1 MSERHDREV
10 ERLRR
15 LVAEPQRVDA
25 MRSLRRRIDEVTEM
39 SDPDPELVA
48 SLLASADAM
57 RKGGGR

>member
-25 MRSLRRRIDEVTEM
+25 MRALRRRIDEVTEM
-39 SDPDPELVA
+39 SDPDQELVA
-48 SLLASADAM
+48 SLLASADEM
-57 RKGGGR
+57 MKGGR

>member
-1 MSERHDREV
+1 MSARHDREI

-25 MRSLRRRIDEVTEM
+25 MRALRRRIDEVTEM
-39 SDPDPELVA
+39 QNPDPELVA

-57 RKGGGR
+57 LKGGR

>member
-25 MRSLRRRIDEVTEM
+25 MRALRRRIDEVTEM
-39 SDPDPELVA
+39 SDPDQELVA

-57 RKGGGR
+57 LKGPSK